1 LAGGV
6 PDQQEATMI
15 LIVRHTVRDYDAWK
29 PVFDEHESV
38 RAKYG
43 LLSHTIYHTAEDP
56 NDLTLE
62 FQIDSRE
69 RAEGL
74 LVDPSLAETMERGGV
89 IGEPLVVWLEKVESV
104 SYEQARAA

>member
-1 LAGGV
+1 
-6 PDQQEATMI
+6 MI
-15 LIVRHTVRDYDAWK
+15 LIVRHTVRDYAAWK

-43 LLSHTIYHTAEDP
+43 LLSHTIYHTTEDP

-62 FQIDSRE
+62 FQIESRE

-74 LVDPSLAETMERGGV
+74 LVDPSLAEAMERGGV

>member
-29 PVFDEHESV
+29 PVFDQGEGL
-38 RAKYG
+38 RTKYG
-43 LLSHTIYHTAEDP
+43 LLSHTIYHAAEDP

-62 FQIDSRE
+62 FRIESRE
-69 RAEGL
+69 RAEAIMQ
-74 LVDPSLAETMERGGV
+74 DPQLAKDMERGGV
-89 IGEPLVVWLEKVESV
+89 ISEPLVVWLEKVESV
-104 SYEQARAA
+104 SYKQVRAA

>member
-1 LAGGV
+1 
-6 PDQQEATMI
+6 M
-15 LIVRHTVRDYDAWK
+15 
-29 PVFDEHESV
+29 PVFDGHESV

-62 FQIDSRE
+62 FQIESRE
-69 RAEGL
+69 RAEGIIQ
-74 LVDPSLAETMERGGV
+74 DPKRAEDMERGGV
-89 IGEPLVVWLEKVESV
+89 VGEPLVVWLEKVESA